1 MKIVKRVLIGLGI
14 FVVLLVGAAIILP
27 IVFKDDIKAAID
39 KEIAKSVNADVVFD
53 VNNFSLTL
61 FRNFPNMTVEV
72 KELGVFNRTPFEGVP
87 LFVIE
92 ELDVEVNL
100 KELIFGDQLRIKGIT
115 LVKPQITINVLADG
129 RANYDITYPST
140 DTIEV
145 SEEPSNFSFGI
156 EHWEI
161 VDGSVVYD
169 DKSLPYFLG
178 LKHLNHTGSGDFT
191 QDVFDLKTKT
201 VADTLTTSYG
211 DMELLTDKHVEIDMI
226 ISISEDYSKYTF
238 KENSTKVNDFAMSF
252 DGWFKMNE
260 KDYGMDITFKSPE
273 NTFKSLL
280 SLVPG
285 MYTKDFSGLE
295 TKGDLSFNGFAK
307 GTYSDTQMPAF
318 NVGLLVKDAMFK
330 YPELPTAVTNINMDL
345 LIDNKDGA
353 IDNTT
358 VDLKKLH
365 LDFGSNPVD
374 ARLLIQNLK
383 DYRMDGNLKAKLNL
397 AELNKMFPM
406 EGLEMKGSYSVDA
419 SAKGVYDS
427 IKKVIPTIN
436 ASMSLTDGYVKS
448 AEFPLPLQELKFQ
461 STIKNTSGKMAE
473 TVVAVNDFSMLLDGE
488 KFTANLMLENLDD
501 YTWDIK
507 ANGGVDIEKM
517 TKIFPLEG
525 MTLAG
530 KVKGDFQTKGKM
542 SDVTAERYDR
552 LPTSGSVSL
561 KDFKFYMKDMPEV
574 AVSNSDAVFDPKKI
588 ELKNTSGTIGKSDF
602 DVSGAVSNYIG
613 YVFGKN
619 EIIKGNV
626 VFNSTLLDLNEFMK
640 ETETPATPTD
650 TASYGVIP
658 IPDNIDFI
666 LHSSIKTVKIM
677 DYTMTDLNGD
687 IIAKDGIA
695 NMSNVKFNMLGGSF
709 GVNGSYNAK
718 DLQHPKYDFGLKID
732 GMSIQQA
739 ATSFSIVNT
748 YAPIAGLVSGNFST
762 DFKVNGELGQ
772 DLMPKMATVSGSGL
786 VKIAQ
791 AALTQSKLISGVT
804 SFTKLNDTD
813 QVSLKDVLMSASIS
827 DGRLSVKPF
836 EVKFGSYLTTISG
849 STGLDGTIDYALKM
863 MVPASQLGSQF
874 NSLVNQYAG
883 TNNTTTEIPLTIGI
897 GGTYNNPKT
906 TLMAQ
911 EQKQQAKETV
921 KEAVTQKAEETSK
934 EVVQQAIEGTNPK
947 DIVNSI
953 LKPKKD
959 STQSP
964 NQDSTKTS
972 VQQDAQKLLQN
983 KLNGLLKK
991 KKNN

>member
-1 MKIVKRVLIGLGI
+1 MKIVKRVLIGFGI
-14 FVVLLVGAAIILP
+14 FIVLLVGAAIILP

-53 VNNFSLTL
+53 VNNFGLTL

-72 KELGVFNRTPFEGVP
+72 KELGVFNRAPFEGVP

-115 LVKPQITINVLADG
+115 LVKPQININVLADG

-140 DTIEV
+140 DTVTI
-145 SEEPSNFSFGI
+145 SDEPSNFSFGI

-238 KENSTKVNDFAMSF
+238 KENSIKVNDFALSF

-330 YPELPTAVTNINMDL
+330 YPDLPTAVNNINMDL
-345 LIDNKDGA
+345 LIDNKDGV
-353 IDNTT
+353 IDNTS

-365 LDFGSNPVD
+365 LDFGSNPVE

-406 EGLEMKGSYSVDA
+406 EGLEMKGTYSVDA

-436 ASMSLTDGYVKS
+436 ATMSLTDGYVKS
-448 AEFPLPLQELKFQ
+448 AEFPLPLQDLKFQ
-461 STIKNTSGKMAE
+461 STIKNSSGKMAE
-473 TVVAVNDFSMLLDGE
+473 TVIAINDFSMLMDGE
-488 KFTANLMLENLDD
+488 KFTANLTLENLDD

-561 KDFKFYMKDMPEV
+561 KDFNFSMKDMPDV
-574 AVSNSDAVFDPKKI
+574 TVSNSDAVFDPKKI
-588 ELKNTSGTIGKSDF
+588 ELKNTNGTIGKSDF

-626 VFNSTLLDLNEFMK
+626 VFNSTLLDLNEFMT
-640 ETETPATPTD
+640 ETEAPTTTTD
-650 TASYGVIP
+650 SASYGVIP

-666 LHSSIKTVKIM
+666 LHSSIKTVKMM

-695 NMSNVKFNMLGGSF
+695 NMSNVKFNMLGGAF

-718 DLQHPKYDFGLKID
+718 DLQHPKYDLALKID
-732 GMSIQQA
+732 GLSIQQA
-739 ATSFSIVNT
+739 ATSFSIVKT
-748 YAPIAGLVSGNFST
+748 YVPIAGLVTGNFST

-772 DLMPKMATVSGSGL
+772 DLMPKMTTVNGGGL

-791 AALTQSKLISGVT
+791 AALTQSKLVSGVT
-804 SFTKLNDTD
+804 SLTQLNDTD

-836 EVKFGSYLTTISG
+836 DVKFGSYVTTVSG
-849 STGLDGTIDYALKM
+849 STGVDGTIDYSLKM
-863 MVPASQLGSQF
+863 MVPAGQLGSQF
-874 NSLVNQYAG
+874 NSLVNQYTG
-883 TNNTTTEIPLTIGI
+883 TNNSTTEIPLTIGV

-911 EQKQQAKETV
+911 EQKQQAKEAV
-921 KEAVTQKAEETSK
+921 KEAVTQKAEEKSQ
-934 EVVQQAIEGTNPK
+934 EAIQQAIEGTNPK
-947 DIVNSI
+947 DIVNNI

-964 NQDSTKTS
+964 AQDTAKTS

-991 KKNN
+991 KKN

>member
-1 MKIVKRVLIGLGI
+1 MKIVKRILIGLGI
-14 FVVLLVGAAIILP
+14 FIVLLVAAAIILP

-53 VNNFSLTL
+53 VNNFSVTL
-61 FRNFPNMTVEV
+61 FSNFPNMTVEV
-72 KELGVFNRTPFEGVP
+72 KELGVFNRAPFEGVP

-100 KELIFGDQLRIKGIT
+100 KELIFGDQLRLKGIT
-115 LVKPQITINVLADG
+115 MVKPQITINVLADG

-140 DTIEV
+140 DTV
-145 SEEPSNFSFGI
+145 TVAEEPSNFSFGI
-156 EHWEI
+156 DHWEI

-169 DKSLPYFLG
+169 DKSLPYFMG

-191 QDVFDLKTKT
+191 QDVFDLNTHT

-211 DMELLTDKHVEIDMI
+211 DMELLTNKRVEIDMV

-238 KENSTKVNDFAMSF
+238 KENSAKVNDFAMSF

-260 KDYGMDITFKSPE
+260 KDYGMDITFNSPA

-285 MYTKDFSGLE
+285 MYTKDFGGIE
-295 TKGDLSFNGFAK
+295 TKGELSFNGFAK

-330 YPELPTAVTNINMDL
+330 YPDLPTAVNNINMDL
-345 LIDNKDGA
+345 LINNKDGV
-353 IDNTT
+353 IDNTV

-374 ARLLIQNLK
+374 AKLLIQNLR

-406 EGLEMKGSYSVDA
+406 EGLEMKGTYSVDA

-427 IKKVIPTIN
+427 IKKVIPMIN
-436 ASMSLTDGYVKS
+436 ASMSLADGYIKS
-448 AEFPLPLQELKFQ
+448 SEFPLPLQDLKFQ
-461 STIKNTSGKMAE
+461 ATVKNTSGKMAE
-473 TVVAVNDFSMLLDGE
+473 TFIAVNDFSMLMDGE
-488 KFTANLMLENLDD
+488 KFAANMTLENLDD
-501 YTWDIK
+501 YTWNVN

-530 KVKGDFQTKGKM
+530 KVKGDFHTKGKM

-552 LPTSGSVSL
+552 LPTSGVVSL
-561 KDFKFYMKDMPEV
+561 KDFKFSMKDMPDV
-574 AVSNSDAVFDPKKI
+574 TVSNSDAEFDPKKI
-588 ELKNTSGTIGKSDF
+588 ELRNTAGTIGKSDF
-602 DVSGAVSNYIG
+602 AVSGAVSNYIG
-613 YVFGKN
+613 YVFGK

-626 VFNSTLLDLNEFMK
+626 DFNSTLLDLNEFMT
-640 ETETPATPTD
+640 ETEEPVTPTD
-650 TASYGVIP
+650 TASFGVIP
-658 IPDNIDFI
+658 IPENIDFI
-666 LHSSIKTVKIM
+666 LRSSIKTVKMM

-695 NMSNVKFNMLGGSF
+695 TMSNVKFNMLGGAF
-709 GVNGSYNAK
+709 AVNGSYNAR
-718 DLQHPKYDFGLKID
+718 DLKHPKYDFALKIE

-739 ATSFSIVNT
+739 ATSFSIVKT
-748 YAPIAGLVSGNFST
+748 YAPIAGLVNGNFST
-762 DFKVNGELGQ
+762 DFRVNGELGQ
-772 DLMPKMATVSGSGL
+772 DLMPKMTTVNGGGL

-791 AALTQSKLISGVT
+791 AALTQSKLVSGVT
-804 SFTKLNDTD
+804 SLTKLNDTD

-836 EVKFGSYLTTISG
+836 DVKFGSYVTTVSG
-849 STGLDGTIDYALKM
+849 STGVDGSIDYSLKM
-863 MVPASQLGSQF
+863 MVPAGQLGAQF
-874 NSLVNQYAG
+874 NSFVNQYTG
-883 TNNTTTEIPLTIGI
+883 TTNSTTDIPLTIGV
-897 GGTYNNPKT
+897 GGTYKDPKT
-906 TLMAQ
+906 TLIAQ
-911 EQKQQAKETV
+911 EQKQQAKEAV
-921 KEAVTQKAEETSK
+921 KEAVTQKAEEKSQEAIK
-934 EVVQQAIEGTNPK
+934 QAIEGTNPK
-947 DIVNSI
+947 DIVNNI

-959 STQSP
+959 STQTTAP
-964 NQDSTKTS
+964 QDTVKTNT
-972 VQQDAQKLLQN
+972 QQEAQKLLQN

-991 KKNN
+991 KKN